1 MFERLNETVCLMW
14 QINHQSVDHDPSY
27 QAGSKFKY
35 YSEAVIHKTIKQILH
50 RHMKVLKPFMVFL
63 RKITDEGVEEQMT
76 CTDPK
81 EFSFKE
87 YIL

>member
-1 MFERLNETVCLMW
+1 
-14 QINHQSVDHDPSY
+14 
-27 QAGSKFKY
+27 
-35 YSEAVIHKTIKQILH
+35 
-50 RHMKVLKPFMVFL
+50 MKVLKPFMVFL
-63 RKITDEGVEEQMT
+63 RKITDEGEGVEEQMT

>member
-1 MFERLNETVCLMW
+1 
-14 QINHQSVDHDPSY
+14 
-27 QAGSKFKY
+27 
-35 YSEAVIHKTIKQILH
+35 
-50 RHMKVLKPFMVFL
+50 MKVLKPFMVFL